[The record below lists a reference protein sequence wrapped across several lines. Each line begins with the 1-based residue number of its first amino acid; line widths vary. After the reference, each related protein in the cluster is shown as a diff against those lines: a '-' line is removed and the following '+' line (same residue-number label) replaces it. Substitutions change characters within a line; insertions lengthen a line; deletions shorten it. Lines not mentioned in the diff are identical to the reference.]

1 MNTTSQAKPGGPVA
15 AAERILAEA
24 IELHRAGK
32 FVEAE
37 RIYRRILQHEPAN
50 PDALHLLGLVAK
62 HAGKSEAAIR
72 LLRQAIA
79 NNPEM
84 PTYRA
89 NLALMYEDQGQ
100 FAEAQGEAE
109 AALRLDPANGSALFC
124 LANVLRAQDHYAEAA
139 ERYRQATRLIP
150 DDPALWS
157 NLGATLQTLGLDDE
171 AVESLAKAVEISP
184 AEAELHS
191 NLGNAMVA
199 CGRVEEGLQEFRES
213 LRLDPGFAPAHTN
226 LASALMQSGR
236 SGEAAVALRDCLEI
250 HPGHRQALA
259 FLASAA
265 HEDGDD
271 EARNILMDYQGLM
284 AERQCACPPG
294 YDDLDAFNRALVKQ
308 VINHPTLLWEPVSKS
323 TRKGSQTGE
332 LAGSDGPLAALEAM
346 VRDAMS
352 TYLASIE
359 SCSEH
364 PYLSTAPEQ
373 WKLTMWAT
381 VLDQGGHQAAHV
393 HPTGWLSGV
402 YYAAVPEAGPE
413 SPADAGWIEFGQ
425 APDEFHLQRPASV
438 RRLEPVPGLML
449 LFPSYFY
456 HRTLPFT
463 GAGKRVSI
471 AFDLMPVQERK
482 GRETTAGGLGPT
494 ELTAELERTAQML
507 REMRVNEAAKLAR
520 RLVSAAPEHAHA
532 AYLLGLA
539 VYRQGKSK
547 EAADWLQKAVDL
559 APGTARYHM
568 DLGAC
573 HSQLGDFEAAV
584 GQLQT
589 AISLDPEDLEAYM
602 RLATLFSD
610 HGDFEQAANVYA
622 QALDQDPGSGAALY
636 GLASIR
642 HLEADDPR
650 VLRQMEILEHQSMQ
664 PRNEAVTCFAVAR
677 TLDQAG
683 QVDQAMPYYHRGN
696 RRKHELAD
704 FSIEAERANTR
715 RIIDSF
721 SAEVFEQF
729 ANLGDSSELPVFIIG
744 MPRSGTTLVEQ
755 ILDSHPSIH
764 GGGELNDLWRILGG
778 IGRWLPEGRNLP
790 EAVADVDPAAWAELG
805 QRLAHRLRH
814 YDEDALRITDKL
826 PFNYTLTGIIRLML
840 PRARIIHCV
849 RDPRDTCISCYTT
862 SFQSDRGFTC
872 DLAELGETYRLYWQL
887 MRHWRSVLPGGLF
900 EIRYEDLVR
909 DVEHEARRMIDYV
922 GLEWSEECLNFHLN
936 QRKVITASM
945 TQVRQPAYQ
954 SSVGRWQRYAD
965 HIQPLL
971 HSLGDLRAYDVLDA
985 EDMKTSER

>member
-1 MNTTSQAKPGGPVA
+1 MNSTSQTRPGGSVA
-15 AAERILAEA
+15 ASQRILAEA

-37 RIYRRILQHEPAN
+37 RIYRRILQQEPAN

-62 HAGKSEAAIR
+62 QAGKSEAAIR

-79 NNPEM
+79 NNPDI

-89 NLALMYEDQGQ
+89 NLALMYEDQGR
-100 FAEAQGEAE
+100 FAEAQAQAE
-109 AALRLDPANGSALFC
+109 AALALDPGNGSALFC
-124 LANVLRAQDHYAEAA
+124 LANALRAQDHYAEAA
-139 ERYRQATRLIP
+139 QRYRQATRLMP
-150 DDPALWS
+150 EDPALWS

-171 AVESLAKAVEISP
+171 AVEALAKAVALSP

-199 CGRVEEGLQEFRES
+199 CGRQEDALREFRES
-213 LRLDPGFAPAHTN
+213 LRLDPGFAPAYAN

-236 SGEAAVALRDCLEI
+236 SGEAVQVLRDCLEI

-265 HEDGDD
+265 HECGDD
-271 EARNILMDYQGLM
+271 ETRNILIDFQGLM
-284 AERQCACPPG
+284 AERQCDCPPG
-294 YDDLDAFNRALVKQ
+294 YDDLDAFNQALAEQ

-332 LAGSDGPLAALEAM
+332 LAGSDGPLATLEAI

-352 TYLASIE
+352 RYLASIE
-359 SCSEH
+359 QPSEH
-364 PYLSTAPEQ
+364 PFLCTAPEH

-402 YYAAVPEAGPE
+402 YYAAVPEAAPGSPE
-413 SPADAGWIEFGQ
+413 GAGWIEFGQ

-438 RRLEPVPGLML
+438 RRLQAVPGLML

-463 GAGKRVSI
+463 GTGKRVSI

-482 GRETTAGGLGPT
+482 GRETTAGGLAPA
-494 ELTAELERTAQML
+494 ELAAELERTAQML
-507 REMRVNEAAKLAR
+507 REMRVNEAAKLGR

-547 EAADWLQKAVDL
+547 EAAEWLQKAVDL

-573 HSQLGDFEAAV
+573 HSQLGEFETAMD
-584 GQLQT
+584 QLQT
-589 AISLDPEDLEAYM
+589 AITLDPEDLEAYM

-610 HGDFEQAANVYA
+610 HGDFEQAADVYG
-622 QALDQDPGSGAALY
+622 QALQQDPGSGAALY

-650 VLRQMEILEHQSMQ
+650 VLRQMEILEHQSLQ

-704 FSIEAERANTR
+704 FSIEAERANIG
-715 RIIDSF
+715 RIIHSF
-721 SAEVFEQF
+721 DAEVFERFSQ
-729 ANLGDSSELPVFIIG
+729 LGDPSELPVFIIG

-755 ILDSHPSIH
+755 ILDSHPAIH

-778 IGRWLPEGRNLP
+778 IGRWLPQGRNLP
-790 EAVADVDPAAWAELG
+790 EAVADVDPTAWAELG
-805 QRLAHRLRH
+805 QSLVRRLRR
-814 YDEDALRITDKL
+814 YDKDALRITDKL

-872 DLAELGETYRLYWQL
+872 DLTELGETYQLYWQL
-887 MRHWRSVLPGGLF
+887 MQHWKSVLPGGLF

-909 DVEHEARRMIDYV
+909 NVEQESRRMIDYV
-922 GLEWSEECLNFHLN
+922 GLEWSDDCLDFHQN

-945 TQVRQPAYQ
+945 TQVRKPAYQ
-954 SSVGRWQRYAD
+954 SSIGRWRRYAD

-971 HSLGDLRAYDVLDA
+971 QALGDLRDYGLAETDDA
-985 EDMKTSER
+985 QTGE